1 MAFEDSAV
9 RSSFDFDPA
18 QIADLRERWRNLLD
32 LSVWG
37 DIKSQ
42 KIGAV
47 PRLRKRLLETGES
60 MRSVVNDRDWIPQ
73 VRERVKGAM
82 AASLNLRDALLGLE
96 RSAQVLDGGEDFSAF
111 ERDLLEFRHRLL
123 LFIEKHEQQWGDL
136 LEEQYDIQEEDD
148 EDE

>member
-1 MAFEDSAV
+1 
-9 RSSFDFDPA
+9 
-18 QIADLRERWRNLLD
+18 
-32 LSVWG
+32 
-37 DIKSQ
+37 
-42 KIGAV
+42 
-47 PRLRKRLLETGES
+47 
-60 MRSVVNDRDWIPQ
+60 
-73 VRERVKGAM
+73 M